1 MSSHPALAYA
11 DLHRRAQGH
20 VHDVAD
26 GLDDHAFDGSPGDG
40 SWSVGACVEH
50 LSRTAEGWLTE
61 VEPAVALA
69 LERGGP
75 RAGGP
80 FDYGFV
86 ARRAR
91 EAMGPGGP
99 ALRTPRPLDPAA
111 GGGGA
116 LDPAATL
123 ARFDALFERLVAGC
137 ERADGLDLA
146 RVRVRYPFRG
156 ALGRLVRLPLGAA
169 LEFSGLHALR
179 HAEQAERVARRP
191 DVPAGG
197 P

>member
-1 MSSHPALAYA
+1 MPNTPALAYA
-11 DLHRRAQGH
+11 DLHRRAQDR
-20 VHDVAD
+20 VHAVAD
-26 GLDDHAFDGSPGDG
+26 GLDAPAFNASPGG
-40 SWSVGACVEH
+40 GAWSVGACAEH
-50 LSRTAEGWLTE
+50 LSRTAEGWLAE
-61 VEPAVALA
+61 VDPAVERA

-75 RAGGP
+75 RQSGP
-80 FDYGFV
+80 FEYGFV
-86 ARRAR
+86 VRRAR
-91 EAMGPGGP
+91 GAMGPGGP

-111 GGGGA
+111 GGAA

-123 ARFDALFERLVAGC
+123 ARFDALAGRLVAAC

-146 RVRVRYPFRG
+146 RVRVPYPFRG

-179 HAEQAERVARRP
+179 HAEQAEHVAASLGL
-191 DVPAGG
+191 PAAG